1 MAALA
6 LGFTACDDKSDLG
19 IAQVNPQE
27 PIVSAEG
34 LTLSTS
40 AAYNSLI
47 DLQSNPTG
55 TIDIATVASAEGFAE
70 GTTFTLQLAVAKDES
85 MAGAK
90 LVNINDG
97 KVEAEALSSAITA
110 LYNVDPTLQ
119 RPWLGIAAYAN
130 NGSQSARL
138 GGQDFYYVKRQGDVL
153 PVDIALDVESTYYL
167 GGTISQKM
175 DHGDSHA
182 YIDPTFVALFEVSA
196 DQAAAGFEW
205 CIVPGSVYGTTDPAQ
220 CYGPSGE
227 KTLALGGSGTITA
240 PGRYRLTVNML
251 DKTYELGMAYEVLYT
266 PGSGNGW
273 SQAASQQL
281 YTADYT
287 SYFGVTRT
295 GAEGDAKGEFKLCAT
310 LGWDINWGLNGGVLT
325 PGGDNIVTE
334 PAGLYW
340 VVANLNSLTC
350 SLLQVQTVGI
360 IGLNG
365 DWNSDIVLTPNSDML
380 VWTGEMTATS
390 ATEFKFRFN
399 GGWDANLGG
408 TMDKLVMN
416 GDNMPVSAGTYAVTL
431 DMTQVPYTCTL
442 TAK

>member
-70 GTTFTLQLAVAKDES
+70 GTSFTLQLAVAKDES
-85 MAGAK
+85 MADAK

-130 NGSQSARL
+130 NGTQSARL
-138 GGQDFYYVKRQGDVL
+138 GGQDFYYAKRQGDVL

-175 DHGDSHA
+175 DHSDSHA
-182 YIDPTFVALFEVSA
+182 YIDPNFVALFEVSA
-196 DQAAAGFEW
+196 DQAAAGF
-205 CIVPGSVYGTTDPAQ
+205 
-220 CYGPSGE
+220 
-227 KTLALGGSGTITA
+227 
-240 PGRYRLTVNML
+240 
-251 DKTYELGMAYEVLYT
+251 
-266 PGSGNGW
+266 
-273 SQAASQQL
+273 
-281 YTADYT
+281 
-287 SYFGVTRT
+287 
-295 GAEGDAKGEFKLCAT
+295 
-310 LGWDINWGLNGGVLT
+310 
-325 PGGDNIVTE
+325 
-334 PAGLYW
+334 
-340 VVANLNSLTC
+340 
-350 SLLQVQTVGI
+350 
-360 IGLNG
+360 
-365 DWNSDIVLTPNSDML
+365 
-380 VWTGEMTATS
+380 
-390 ATEFKFRFN
+390 
-399 GGWDANLGG
+399 
-408 TMDKLVMN
+408 
-416 GDNMPVSAGTYAVTL
+416 
-431 DMTQVPYTCTL
+431 
-442 TAK
+442 

>member
-6 LGFTACDDKSDLG
+6 LGLTACDDKSDLG

-27 PIVSAEG
+27 PIVSADG
-34 LTLSTS
+34 LTIETS

-55 TIDIATVASAEGFAE
+55 TFDIATVSGAEGFAE

-97 KVEAEALSSAITA
+97 KVAAEDLSTAITA

-130 NGSQSARL
+130 NGAQSARL
-138 GGQDFYYVKRQGDVL
+138 GGQDFYYAKRQGDVL
-153 PVDIALDVESTYYL
+153 PVDIELDVENTYYL

-175 DHGDSHA
+175 DHSDSHA
-182 YIDPTFVALFEVSA
+182 YIDPTFVALFEVST

-205 CIVPGSVYGTTDPAQ
+205 YIVPGSVYGTTDPAQ

-240 PGRYRLTVNML
+240 PGRYRLTANML
-251 DKTYELGMAYEVLYT
+251 DKTYELGLAYEVLYT
-266 PGSGNGW
+266 PGTGNGW

-281 YTADYT
+281 YTNDYAN
-287 SYFGVTRT
+287 YFGVTRT
-295 GAEGDAKGEFKLCAT
+295 GAEGEAEGKFKLCAT
-310 LGWDINWGLNGGVLT
+310 LDWSINWGLDGGVLT
-325 PGGDNIVTE
+325 PDGTDIATV

-340 VVANLNSLTC
+340 VVANLNSLTL
-350 SLLQVQTVGI
+350 SLLQVQSVGI

-365 DWNSDIVLTPNSDML
+365 DWDNDIVLTPNSDML
-380 VWTGEMTATS
+380 VWTGEMTAASDTK
-390 ATEFKFRFN
+390 FKFRFN

-408 TMDKLVMN
+408 TFDKLVAN
-416 GDNMPVSAGTYAVTL
+416 GDDMSVDAGTYAVTL

-442 TAK
+442 TTK